1 MKVKHR
7 ILAFLAS
14 AFIITILAVVFITI
28 TWTTFFIYIHPGQMG
43 VVIKKFGKKLE
54 QGQILAQPGQRG
66 VQAAVL
72 GEGRHFINP
81 VTVKIERHP
90 CVLISPGKIGV
101 VTSKVGKEPAQNR
114 ILANDDEKGIWKRVL
129 TPGLHRMNP
138 YGYKV
143 ETRDA
148 VVITPGYVGFVTAL
162 LGTPTTNRFASAGQR
177 GLRRDIL
184 QPGIYYLNP
193 YEVKVT
199 AVEIGINQVTFAPP
213 LLGDRYARRTTSP
226 IRADG
231 QESNGYLQQA
241 IAQDKVMQR
250 NQERQAEYYNN
261 SFSSRQKA
269 AAQKIIRL
277 NDANQIGQQGVV
289 VKKAEQQSKDSS
301 QSSPDAITFPSSDAF
316 NISLDATIEWEL
328 LPRYVPEVMEEFG
341 DVAAIE
347 DKIIIPQSQ
356 SIGRLQG
363 STFKAKDLLLGE
375 TREEFQQVFQKSL
388 YEIGQQKHIEIHSAF
403 IRNII
408 LPIELLIPIQQR
420 YIAVEKEQTAKI
432 QEITKMSSA
441 KLQRE
446 KSLIDQ
452 RTREVEA
459 QVQALIQVI
468 LAEQERQAEKI
479 DANKRKLVAGKQ
491 VEIAGLD
498 ANRTITLGQADADVK
513 RWRGEAEATGYKLK
527 VGALGDPLSYSRY
540 MLADKLPST
549 MSVSVVHTG
558 EGTLWTDLEKT
569 AGAVSSGMIMK
580 GTTSRPVGK

>member
-1 MKVKHR
+1 MKLKHR
-7 ILAFLAS
+7 ILA
-14 AFIITILAVVFITI
+14 ILAAAIFLSVLAVIFIAG
-28 TWTTFFIYIHPGQMG
+28 TWTTFFVYIHPAQMG
-43 VVIKKFGKKLE
+43 VVIKKFGMKLDE
-54 QGQILAQPGQRG
+54 GQILAKPGERG

-81 VTVKIERHP
+81 VTVKIEKHP
-90 CVLISPGKIGV
+90 CVLIKPGKIGV
-101 VTSKVGKEPAQNR
+101 VTSKVGKEPPGDR
-114 ILANDDEKGIWKRVL
+114 ILADDDEKGIWKQVL
-129 TPGLHRMNP
+129 TPGLHRLNP

-143 ETRDA
+143 EIRDA

-162 LGTPTTNRFASAGQR
+162 LGTPTTNRFAGQGER

-213 LLGDRYARRTTSP
+213 LQGDRYARRTISSP
-226 IRADG
+226 QPEAP
-231 QESNGYLQQA
+231 QQQVAAEQYESQM
-241 IAQDKVMQR
+241 DRR
-250 NQERQAEYYNN
+250 NIEFYRG
-261 SFSSRQKA
+261 SFSSKQKA
-269 AAQKIIRL
+269 KAQRIIAE
-277 NDANQIGQQGVV
+277 NEKMQIRQQGVE
-289 VKKAEQQSKDSS
+289 VKKAERVDEEKDMRT
-301 QSSPDAITFPSSDAF
+301 PDAITFPSSDAF

-375 TREEFQQVFQKSL
+375 TREQFQKVFQKSL
-388 YEIGQQKHIEIHSAF
+388 YEIGKQKHIEIHSAF

-408 LPIELLIPIQQR
+408 LPTELLIPIRQR

-432 QEITKMSSA
+432 QEITKQSAA

-446 KSLIDQ
+446 ESLINQ

-459 QVQALIQVI
+459 RTEAITQVI
-468 LAEQERQAEKI
+468 MADQERQVEQIDAEK
-479 DANKRKLVAGKQ
+479 RKMIAEKQ
-491 VEIAGLD
+491 VEIAKLD
-498 ANRTITLGQADADVK
+498 AKRALTLGQAKADVK
-513 RWRGEAEATGYKLK
+513 RWHGEADAKGYQMK
-527 VGALGDPLSYSRY
+527 VGALGDPTSYTRY
-540 MLADKLPST
+540 MLAGKLPNT
-549 MSVSVVHTG
+549 MKVRIVHTG
-558 EGTLWTDLEKT
+558 DGTLWTDLEKT
-569 AGAVSSGMIMK
+569 AGAVSSGKILK
-580 GTTSRPVGK
+580 GAKKAE